1 MNSVDK
7 VNVSP
12 VLKQTL
18 VFQLGSTYTAALSSA
33 DLSCKIKGANNYSR
47 DLYIMSVN
55 DSAKTFTVKFNGA
68 PVGSYTFE
76 VRSKASGYGLLDTD
90 AITF

>member
-1 MNSVDK
+1 
-7 VNVSP
+7 
-12 VLKQTL
+12 
-18 VFQLGSTYTAALSSA
+18 
-33 DLSCKIKGANNYSR
+33 
-47 DLYIMSVN
+47 MSVN
-55 DSAKTFTVKFNGA
+55 DSTKTFTVKFNGA